1 MHGDVMRPEQCSSQQ
16 HADRACDVQGIRCA
30 KLPIGQHIA
39 LTGSAIL
46 TVNHVFAIMLAY
58 MQTGSWKDAFA
69 AAIPE
74 RKRDQGK
81 ADKPETEAEK
91 AAQTPGSTLE
101 SLTQTPAE
109 CQEEES

>member
-1 MHGDVMRPEQCSSQQ
+1 M
-16 HADRACDVQGIRCA
+16 QGIRCA

-58 MQTGSWKDAFA
+58 MQTGSWKDAFS

-74 RKRDQGK
+74 RKREQGK
-81 ADKPETEAEK
+81 VEQQMAGAPEAGL
-91 AAQTPGSTLE
+91 AAGSELV
-101 SLTQTPAE
+101 SLTSAVEEVE
-109 CQEEES
+109 CDQS

>member
-1 MHGDVMRPEQCSSQQ
+1 M
-16 HADRACDVQGIRCA
+16 QGIRCA
-30 KLPIGQHIA
+30 KLPIGQHVA

-81 ADKPETEAEK
+81 VNKPEPDAK
-91 AAQTPGSTLE
+91 PVPTPGSTLE
-101 SLTQTPAE
+101 PLTQTSAE
-109 CQEEES
+109 GQEKES